1 MKEFTREEAILQLN
15 MHISKLIRK
24 TKLDLIDKNLRY
36 YKIKKIMK
44 NMNKKLNISIIIKK

>member
-15 MHISKLIRK
+15 MNISKLIRK